1 VKRLLGIATVLAAAA
16 VLAVVGAGAGGDRGE
31 QYLVRAIF
39 DNAGF
44 LIAGEDVKVAG
55 VKVGSIDSLAVTP
68 DDKAAVVLRIDDPG
82 YRDFRA
88 DATCQVRPQSL
99 IGEKYVECEPTQ
111 RRAVGSPAAPP
122 LRRIEDGE
130 GAGQFLLPVERTMK
144 SVDLDMLNE
153 IMRLPYR
160 QRFSI
165 ILNEF
170 GTGLAG
176 RGSDLREV
184 IRRAEPALRE
194 VDEVLE
200 ILADQNKTLTRL
212 AVDSDRAIAPL
223 SSERRSV
230 TRFIERSGDVAAAT
244 AERRSDLEANVQRL
258 PRFLAELTPTMQRL
272 GAFAD
277 QATPVFADLGARAPQ
292 INEVVRGLGPF
303 SQAATPA
310 LRTLGDAAQVGM
322 PALEDARPVTRE
334 LRSFARTAKPVAAT
348 LSGLLRSFDRTGGIE
363 RLMDFLFYGVAA
375 INGYDDFGHYLRAA
389 LLVNTCS
396 SYKTSPVPGCQAK
409 FRPPEAGDA
418 SVAAARVPAPEAT
431 PSPTPAPAPSATP
444 EPAVPPAA
452 TPAPPEP
459 APTDAAM
466 LDYLFQKD
474 AG

>member
-1 VKRLLGIATVLAAAA
+1 VKRLLAIASVLVAAAA
-16 VLAVVGAGAGGDRGE
+16 LAVVGTGAGSGGKP
-31 QYLVRAIF
+31 YLVRAIF

-44 LIAGEDVKVAG
+44 MIAGEDVKVAG
-55 VKVGSIDSLAVTP
+55 VKVGSIDSVSVTP
-68 DDKAAVVLRIDDPG
+68 ENRAAIVLRIDDPG

-99 IGEKYVECEPTQ
+99 IGEKYVECVPT
-111 RRAVGSPAAPP
+111 RARAVGSPGAPA

-130 GAGQFLLPVERTMK
+130 GAGQRLLPVENTMK
-144 SVDLDMLNE
+144 SVDLDMLND

-176 RGSDLREV
+176 RGKDLRDV
-184 IRRAEPALRE
+184 IRRADPALRE
-194 VDEVLE
+194 VDRVLA
-200 ILADQNKTLTRL
+200 ILASQNKTLTRL
-212 AVDSDRAIAPL
+212 ATDSDRVIAPL
-223 SSERRSV
+223 SRDRRSV
-230 TRFIERSGDVAAAT
+230 TRFIARSGDVAAAT
-244 AERRSDLEANVQRL
+244 AERRDALEATVTRL

-277 QATPVFADLGARAPQ
+277 QASPVFADLGARAPQ
-292 INEVVRGLGPF
+292 INQVVRQLGPF
-303 SQAATPA
+303 SQAGTPA
-310 LRTLGDAAQVGM
+310 LKTLGHAAKVGM
-322 PALEDARPVTRE
+322 PALEDARPITRE
-334 LRSFARTAKPVAAT
+334 LRTFARTAKPVSST
-348 LSGLLRSFDRTGGIE
+348 LANVLQSFDRTGGTQ

-396 SYKTSPVPGCQAK
+396 SYKTSPVPGCLAK
-409 FRPPEAGDA
+409 FRPPETATTA
-418 SVAAARVPAPEAT
+418 TAPAQPAA
-431 PSPTPAPAPSATP
+431 PAPAPA
-444 EPAVPPAA
+444 PAA
-452 TPAPPEP
+452 SLAPAPAS
-459 APTDAAM
+459 APTAGTVAEPTSPADAAV